1 MNLVRFQVEGEMSK
15 KMNFQ
20 TVPLAQL
27 ALQGAAPQTDRPRPV
42 VLVVDD
48 ETVIADSLAA
58 ILRHNGIAAVA
69 AYNGRSALEIARAVP
84 PDLLL
89 SDVAMPG
96 MSGID
101 LAIAISQAIPSCKVI
116 LFSGQAA
123 TMDLLSTARDAGHDF
138 TALAKPLHPTELLAR
153 ISETLASKA
162 DKQESIYTPW
172 EPIHESFK

>member
-1 MNLVRFQVEGEMSK
+1 MSRK
-15 KMNFQ
+15 LNFQ

-27 ALQGAAPQTDRPRPV
+27 ALRGVTRQTDPPKPV

-58 ILRHNGIAAVA
+58 ILRQNGFAAIATHDGA
-69 AYNGRSALEIARAVP
+69 SALEIARLVP

-101 LAIAISQAIPSCKVI
+101 LAIAISQASPGCKVI
-116 LFSGQAA
+116 LFSGQA
-123 TMDLLSTARDAGHDF
+123 TTVDLLSTARDAGHDF
-138 TALAKPLHPTELLAR
+138 TTLAKPLHPAELLVR
-153 ISETLASKA
+153 ISESLESPSK
-162 DKQESIYTPW
+162 ETREHLRTR
-172 EPIHESFK
+172 EPTHEAVI

>member
-1 MNLVRFQVEGEMSK
+1 MHR

-27 ALQGAAPQTDRPRPV
+27 ALKGVTLQADQPRPV

-58 ILRHNGIAAVA
+58 ILRQNGIAAMT
-69 AYNGRSALEIARAVP
+69 AYNGHSALEIARVVP

-96 MSGID
+96 MNGID
-101 LAIAISQAIPSCKVI
+101 LAIAISQATPSCKVI

-123 TMDLLSTARDAGHDF
+123 TVDLLSTARNAGYDF
-138 TALAKPLHPTELLAR
+138 TTLAKPLHPTELLAR
-153 ISETLASKA
+153 ISETLESRAT
-162 DKQESIYTPW
+162 KQESICAPW
-172 EPIHESFK
+172 EPTHETAV

>member
-1 MNLVRFQVEGEMSK
+1 MSRK
-15 KMNFQ
+15 LNFQ

-27 ALQGAAPQTDRPRPV
+27 ALKGVTRQTDTPKPV

-58 ILRHNGIAAVA
+58 ILRQNGFAAIAA
-69 AYNGRSALEIARAVP
+69 YDGRSALEIARVDP

-101 LAIAISQAIPSCKVI
+101 LAIAISQATPGCKVI
-116 LFSGQAA
+116 LFSGQA
-123 TMDLLSTARDAGHDF
+123 TTVDLLSTARDAGHDF

-153 ISETLASKA
+153 ISETLESRTTN
-162 DKQESIYTPW
+162 QESICAPS
-172 EPIHESFK
+172 EPTHETSI

>member
-1 MNLVRFQVEGEMSK
+1 MSRK
-15 KMNFQ
+15 LTFQ

-27 ALQGAAPQTDRPRPV
+27 ALRGLTRQTDPPKPL

-48 ETVIADSLAA
+48 EAIIADSLAA
-58 ILRHNGIAAVA
+58 ILGQSGFAAMA
-69 AYNGRSALEIARAVP
+69 AYDGLSALELARVVP

-101 LAIAISQAIPSCKVI
+101 LAIAVSQATPGCKVI

-123 TMDLLSTARDAGHDF
+123 TVDLLSTAREAGHDF
-138 TALAKPLHPTELLAR
+138 TTLSKPLHPTELLAR
-153 ISETLASKA
+153 ISATLESRTT
-162 DKQESIYTPW
+162 KQDSVCAPW
-172 EPIHESFK
+172 EPTHDIAI

>member
-1 MNLVRFQVEGEMSK
+1 MSR

-20 TVPLAQL
+20 TVPLAGL
-27 ALQGAAPQTDRPRPV
+27 ALGGVTRQTELPKPV

-48 ETVIADSLAA
+48 ETLIADSLAA
-58 ILRHNGIAAVA
+58 ILRQSGFAAMA
-69 AYNGRSALEIARAVP
+69 AHDAYNALEIARVVP

-116 LFSGQAA
+116 LFSGQA
-123 TMDLLSTARDAGHDF
+123 TTVDLLSTARDLGHDF
-138 TALAKPLHPTELLAR
+138 TTLAKPLHPTELLAR
-153 ISETLASKA
+153 ISQTL
-162 DKQESIYTPW
+162 ESRATKPESLSAPW
-172 EPIHESFK
+172 EPTREIAI